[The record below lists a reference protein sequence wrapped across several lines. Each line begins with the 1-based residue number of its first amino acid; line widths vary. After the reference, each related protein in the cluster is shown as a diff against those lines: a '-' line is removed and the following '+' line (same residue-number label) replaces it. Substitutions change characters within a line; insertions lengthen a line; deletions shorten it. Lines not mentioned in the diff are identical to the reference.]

1 MSYRPQ
7 IKKSDGTMQD
17 LPLDAETIKGQE
29 VKGLAFKDT
38 IKNDDIANDAAIA
51 QSKVSGLSTSLS
63 AKIDKSGGELKD
75 TVVTFDD
82 VSGMAANIASGETAK
97 TLFGKIKNWFGRLK
111 TLAFKDTIKNDDI
124 ASDAAIAQNKI
135 YGLRTDYVAS
145 LSVSGKT
152 VTYKNKSGGKI
163 GTFTT
168 QDTTYSNATT
178 VYDGLMSSEDK
189 TKLNGIDSNANN
201 YTLPQATRAALG
213 GVKIG
218 YTKNGDNYPVQLSS
232 SGQMFVTVSGG
243 GGDSGSGGGGDSP
256 YYIKGTIEITPVYSD
271 YFSFNI
277 QSIVHGAEIAS
288 STSEM
293 QAMILDICQKLQN
306 NENLSMMYCGTLNVG
321 GNSDTVTFPLS
332 VYRES
337 STTLTIGGRAQTED
351 GGFQGSRCS
360 VDISCRLSANSSSI
374 VLSDRMCSATP
385 TTYFG
390 RLPLI
395 AGRELNHPDLG
406 GYGFNIQDLAN
417 LGLIPAPLE
426 NNIYEIIIP
435 YIEGMD
441 MELDV
446 QVACNGV
453 TYQVFSNT
461 LPQTSYTLRL
471 YGNSQFDHNGDGT
484 IRAEFIAMRDGNVGS
499 PSNVVTGISFGDYAS
514 WDSVGISLGSQ
525 GNVIAYMRVTPIAF

>member
-51 QSKVSGLSTSLS
+51 QSKVSGLSASLS

-82 VSGMAANIASGETAK
+82 VSGMAPNIASGETAK

-111 TLAFKDTIKNDDI
+111 TLAFKDTIKNADI
-124 ASDAAIAQNKI
+124 ASDAAIAQKKI

-152 VTYKNKSGGKI
+152 VTYKNKI
-163 GTFTT
+163 GVSLGTITT

-243 GGDSGSGGGGDSP
+243 SGGGNIGSYWAVLPNSSIPTYYGDASISFSFTTNNG
-256 YYIKGTIEITPVYSD
+256 YDENLIFVAELKDILLASSVNIYKTQTDYASEYQTMDMSELCSKIYNADGTADGKQIIKGKATIDNGGMKDYDCLLFVYD
-271 YFSFNI
+271 N
-277 QSIVHGAEIAS
+277 GW
-288 STSEM
+288 
-293 QAMILDICQKLQN
+293 D
-306 NENLSMMYCGTLNVG
+306 
-321 GNSDTVTFPLS
+321 
-332 VYRES
+332 VY
-337 STTLTIGGRAQTED
+337 LTIGLIEED
-351 GGFQGSRCS
+351 KNSVYMSRD
-360 VDISCRLSANSSSI
+360 VRLDESMSI
-374 VLSDRMCSATP
+374 P
-385 TTYFG
+385 
-390 RLPLI
+390 
-395 AGRELNHPDLG
+395 
-406 GYGFNIQDLAN
+406 
-417 LGLIPAPLE
+417 
-426 NNIYEIIIP
+426 
-435 YIEGMD
+435 
-441 MELDV
+441 
-446 QVACNGV
+446 VAA
-453 TYQVFSNT
+453 F
-461 LPQTSYTLRL
+461 YT
-471 YGNSQFDHNGDGT
+471 GNS
-484 IRAEFIAMRDGNVGS
+484 
-499 PSNVVTGISFGDYAS
+499 
-514 WDSVGISLGSQ
+514 
-525 GNVIAYMRVTPIAF
+525 

>member
-82 VSGMAANIASGETAK
+82 VSGMAPNIASGETAK

-111 TLAFKDTIKNDDI
+111 TLAFKDTIKNADI

-152 VTYKNKSGGKI
+152 VTYKNKI
-163 GTFTT
+163 GVSLGTITT

-243 GGDSGSGGGGDSP
+243 GGGGNIGSYWAVIPGASIPTYYGGAS
-256 YYIKGTIEITPVYSD
+256 IS
-271 YFSFNI
+271 FSFTTNN
-277 QSIVHGAEIAS
+277 GYDEYLLDAELKDILLAS
-288 STSEM
+288 SVNIYKTQTDYASE
-293 QAMILDICQKLQN
+293 
-306 NENLSMMYCGTLNVG
+306 Y
-321 GNSDTVTFPLS
+321 
-332 VYRES
+332 
-337 STTLTIGGRAQTED
+337 QTM
-351 GGFQGSRCS
+351 
-360 VDISCRLSANSSSI
+360 DISKLYSK
-374 VLSDRMCSATP
+374 
-385 TTYFG
+385 
-390 RLPLI
+390 
-395 AGRELNHPDLG
+395 
-406 GYGFNIQDLAN
+406 
-417 LGLIPAPLE
+417 
-426 NNIYEIIIP
+426 IY
-435 YIEGMD
+435 
-441 MELDV
+441 
-446 QVACNGV
+446 
-453 TYQVFSNT
+453 
-461 LPQTSYTLRL
+461 
-471 YGNSQFDHNGDGT
+471 NGDGT
-484 IRAEFIAMRDGNVGS
+484 ADGKQIIKGKATIENGGTMKDYDCLLFVYDVGFDVYLTIGLVAEDKNSVYMSRDVSLDGSESIPVAAFYTGNS
-499 PSNVVTGISFGDYAS
+499 
-514 WDSVGISLGSQ
+514 
-525 GNVIAYMRVTPIAF
+525 

>member
-82 VSGMAANIASGETAK
+82 VSGMAANIESGETAK

-111 TLAFKDTIKNDDI
+111 TLAFKDTIKNADI

-135 YGLRTDYVAS
+135 YGLQTDYVAS

-232 SGQMFVTVSGG
+232 NGQMFVTVSGG
-243 GGDSGSGGGGDSP
+243 GGGNIGSYWAVIPGAAIPTYYGDASISFSFTTNNG
-256 YYIKGTIEITPVYSD
+256 YDKNLIGAELKDILLASSVNIYKTQTNYANEHQTIDISELCSTIYNGVGTADGKQIIKGKATIDNGGMKDYDCLLFVYD
-271 YFSFNI
+271 NG
-277 QSIVHGAEIAS
+277 V
-288 STSEM
+288 
-293 QAMILDICQKLQN
+293 D
-306 NENLSMMYCGTLNVG
+306 
-321 GNSDTVTFPLS
+321 
-332 VYRES
+332 VY
-337 STTLTIGGRAQTED
+337 LTIGLVEED
-351 GGFQGSRCS
+351 KNSVYMSSAVQLDGSVS
-360 VDISCRLSANSSSI
+360 ESI
-374 VLSDRMCSATP
+374 P
-385 TTYFG
+385 T
-390 RLPLI
+390 
-395 AGRELNHPDLG
+395 A
-406 GYGFNIQDLAN
+406 
-417 LGLIPAPLE
+417 
-426 NNIYEIIIP
+426 
-435 YIEGMD
+435 
-441 MELDV
+441 
-446 QVACNGV
+446 
-453 TYQVFSNT
+453 VFFI
-461 LPQTSYTLRL
+461 
-471 YGNSQFDHNGDGT
+471 GNS
-484 IRAEFIAMRDGNVGS
+484 
-499 PSNVVTGISFGDYAS
+499 
-514 WDSVGISLGSQ
+514 
-525 GNVIAYMRVTPIAF
+525 

>member
-82 VSGMAANIASGETAK
+82 VSGMAANIESGETAK

-111 TLAFKDTIKNDDI
+111 TLAFKDTIKNADI
-124 ASDAAIAQNKI
+124 AGDADIAQHKI
-135 YGLRTDYVAS
+135 DGLRTDYVAS

-152 VTYKNKSGGKI
+152 VTYKNKNGVRL
-163 GTFTT
+163 GTITT

-243 GGDSGSGGGGDSP
+243 GGGSESPHVEATISVPYDVDFGERRVATINDCTLYSDRVEGHISFNVLPNNTFADIVQIINTFLNADNLVVNYANNQTSIFGMFIGAEPTYTGVDIIISGDTGESLFYIDWGTISANYIELKSCTIATSGDSYP
-256 YYIKGTIEITPVYSD
+256 TTVFVND
-271 YFSFNI
+271 AT
-277 QSIVHGAEIAS
+277 GAYLGVVWVNPQTA
-288 STSEM
+288 
-293 QAMILDICQKLQN
+293 
-306 NENLSMMYCGTLNVG
+306 
-321 GNSDTVTFPLS
+321 VT
-332 VYRES
+332 
-337 STTLTIGGRAQTED
+337 
-351 GGFQGSRCS
+351 
-360 VDISCRLSANSSSI
+360 
-374 VLSDRMCSATP
+374 LSDSNYLTADFVVKFNTVR
-385 TTYFG
+385 
-390 RLPLI
+390 
-395 AGRELNHPDLG
+395 PD
-406 GYGFNIQDLAN
+406 
-417 LGLIPAPLE
+417 
-426 NNIYEIIIP
+426 
-435 YIEGMD
+435 
-441 MELDV
+441 
-446 QVACNGV
+446 
-453 TYQVFSNT
+453 
-461 LPQTSYTLRL
+461 
-471 YGNSQFDHNGDGT
+471 
-484 IRAEFIAMRDGNVGS
+484 
-499 PSNVVTGISFGDYAS
+499 
-514 WDSVGISLGSQ
+514 
-525 GNVIAYMRVTPIAF
+525 

>member
-82 VSGMAANIASGETAK
+82 VSGMAPNIASGETAK

-111 TLAFKDTIKNDDI
+111 TLAFKDTIKNADI

-152 VTYKNKSGGKI
+152 VTYKNKI
-163 GTFTT
+163 GVSLGTITT

-243 GGDSGSGGGGDSP
+243 GGGGNIGSYWAVLPNFSMP
-256 YYIKGTIEITPVYSD
+256 TYYGQAFISFSFTTNNGYDESLIGVNAELKDILLASSVNIYKTQTDYASEYQEMDMSELCSKIYNADGTADGKQIIKGKATIDNGGMKDYDCLLFVYD
-271 YFSFNI
+271 
-277 QSIVHGAEIAS
+277 G
-288 STSEM
+288 
-293 QAMILDICQKLQN
+293 L
-306 NENLSMMYCGTLNVG
+306 G
-321 GNSDTVTFPLS
+321 
-332 VYRES
+332 VY
-337 STTLTIGGRAQTED
+337 LTIGLVDED
-351 GGFQGSRCS
+351 KNRVYMSRD
-360 VDISCRLSANSSSI
+360 VRLDESGESI
-374 VLSDRMCSATP
+374 P
-385 TTYFG
+385 
-390 RLPLI
+390 
-395 AGRELNHPDLG
+395 
-406 GYGFNIQDLAN
+406 
-417 LGLIPAPLE
+417 
-426 NNIYEIIIP
+426 
-435 YIEGMD
+435 
-441 MELDV
+441 
-446 QVACNGV
+446 VAAV
-453 TYQVFSNT
+453 
-461 LPQTSYTLRL
+461 YT
-471 YGNSQFDHNGDGT
+471 GNS
-484 IRAEFIAMRDGNVGS
+484 
-499 PSNVVTGISFGDYAS
+499 
-514 WDSVGISLGSQ
+514 
-525 GNVIAYMRVTPIAF
+525 

>member
-51 QSKVSGLSTSLS
+51 QSKVSGLSASLS

-111 TLAFKDTIKNDDI
+111 TLAFKDTIKNADI

-152 VTYKNKSGGKI
+152 VTYKNKSGRKI

-243 GGDSGSGGGGDSP
+243 GGGGGSGGGNIGSYWAVIPNSSIPTYYGDAS
-256 YYIKGTIEITPVYSD
+256 IS
-271 YFSFNI
+271 FSFTTNNGYDESLI
-277 QSIVHGAEIAS
+277 GAELKDILLAS
-288 STSEM
+288 S
-293 QAMILDICQKLQN
+293 
-306 NENLSMMYCGTLNVG
+306 V
-321 GNSDTVTFPLS
+321 
-332 VYRES
+332 
-337 STTLTIGGRAQTED
+337 
-351 GGFQGSRCS
+351 
-360 VDISCRLSANSSSI
+360 
-374 VLSDRMCSATP
+374 
-385 TTYFG
+385 
-390 RLPLI
+390 
-395 AGRELNHPDLG
+395 
-406 GYGFNIQDLAN
+406 
-417 LGLIPAPLE
+417 
-426 NNIYEIIIP
+426 NIYKTQTDYASE
-435 YIEGMD
+435 YQEMD
-441 MELDV
+441 MSEL
-446 QVACNGV
+446 
-453 TYQVFSNT
+453 FSHI
-461 LPQTSYTLRL
+461 Y
-471 YGNSQFDHNGDGT
+471 NGDGT
-484 IRAEFIAMRDGNVGS
+484 ADGKQIIKGKATIDNGGMKDYDCLLFVYDNGVDVYLTIGLVEEDKNSVYMSRDVHLDESMSFPTAWFFIGNS
-499 PSNVVTGISFGDYAS
+499 
-514 WDSVGISLGSQ
+514 
-525 GNVIAYMRVTPIAF
+525 

>member
-111 TLAFKDTIKNDDI
+111 TLAFKDTIKNADI

-243 GGDSGSGGGGDSP
+243 GGDSGSGGGNIGSYWAVIPNFSIPTNYGDAS
-256 YYIKGTIEITPVYSD
+256 IS
-271 YFSFNI
+271 FSFTTNNGYDESLI
-277 QSIVHGAEIAS
+277 GAELKDILLAS
-288 STSEM
+288 S
-293 QAMILDICQKLQN
+293 
-306 NENLSMMYCGTLNVG
+306 V
-321 GNSDTVTFPLS
+321 
-332 VYRES
+332 
-337 STTLTIGGRAQTED
+337 
-351 GGFQGSRCS
+351 
-360 VDISCRLSANSSSI
+360 
-374 VLSDRMCSATP
+374 
-385 TTYFG
+385 
-390 RLPLI
+390 
-395 AGRELNHPDLG
+395 
-406 GYGFNIQDLAN
+406 
-417 LGLIPAPLE
+417 
-426 NNIYEIIIP
+426 NIYKTQTDYAYQE
-435 YIEGMD
+435 MD
-441 MELDV
+441 MPEL
-446 QVACNGV
+446 CS
-453 TYQVFSNT
+453 TIY
-461 LPQTSYTLRL
+461 
-471 YGNSQFDHNGDGT
+471 NGDGT
-484 IRAEFIAMRDGNVGS
+484 ADGKQIIKGKAAIDIGGNGTMKDYDCLLFVYESGTDVYLTIGLVEEDKNSVYMSRDVRLDDSMSIPVAAFYTGNS
-499 PSNVVTGISFGDYAS
+499 
-514 WDSVGISLGSQ
+514 
-525 GNVIAYMRVTPIAF
+525 

>member
-111 TLAFKDTIKNDDI
+111 TLAFKDTIKNADI

-232 SGQMFVTVSGG
+232 NGQMFVTVSGG
-243 GGDSGSGGGGDSP
+243 GGGNIGSYWAVLPNASIPTYYGGAFISFSFTTNNGYDESLIGADAELKDILLASSVNIYKTQTDYASEYQQMDMSELCSKIYNGDRMADGKQI
-256 YYIKGTIEITPVYSD
+256 IKGKATINNGGMKDYDCLLFVYE
-271 YFSFNI
+271 
-277 QSIVHGAEIAS
+277 A
-288 STSEM
+288 
-293 QAMILDICQKLQN
+293 
-306 NENLSMMYCGTLNVG
+306 GT
-321 GNSDTVTFPLS
+321 D
-332 VYRES
+332 VY
-337 STTLTIGGRAQTED
+337 LTIGLVEED
-351 GGFQGSRCS
+351 KNVVYMSRDVSLDGSES
-360 VDISCRLSANSSSI
+360 
-374 VLSDRMCSATP
+374 TP
-385 TTYFG
+385 T
-390 RLPLI
+390 
-395 AGRELNHPDLG
+395 A
-406 GYGFNIQDLAN
+406 
-417 LGLIPAPLE
+417 
-426 NNIYEIIIP
+426 
-435 YIEGMD
+435 
-441 MELDV
+441 
-446 QVACNGV
+446 
-453 TYQVFSNT
+453 VFFI
-461 LPQTSYTLRL
+461 
-471 YGNSQFDHNGDGT
+471 GNSQ
-484 IRAEFIAMRDGNVGS
+484 
-499 PSNVVTGISFGDYAS
+499 
-514 WDSVGISLGSQ
+514 
-525 GNVIAYMRVTPIAF
+525 

>member
-82 VSGMAANIASGETAK
+82 VSGMAPNIASGETAK

-111 TLAFKDTIKNDDI
+111 TLAFKDTIKNADI
-124 ASDAAIAQNKI
+124 AGNADIAQHKI

-152 VTYKNKSGGKI
+152 VTYKNFNGNSL
-163 GTFTT
+163 GTITT

-243 GGDSGSGGGGDSP
+243 GGGSGSGGGNIGSYWAVSP
-256 YYIKGTIEITPVYSD
+256 NSSIPTYYGGASIS
-271 YFSFNI
+271 FSFTTNNGYDESLI
-277 QSIVHGAEIAS
+277 GVDAELKDILLAS
-288 STSEM
+288 S
-293 QAMILDICQKLQN
+293 
-306 NENLSMMYCGTLNVG
+306 V
-321 GNSDTVTFPLS
+321 
-332 VYRES
+332 
-337 STTLTIGGRAQTED
+337 
-351 GGFQGSRCS
+351 
-360 VDISCRLSANSSSI
+360 
-374 VLSDRMCSATP
+374 
-385 TTYFG
+385 
-390 RLPLI
+390 
-395 AGRELNHPDLG
+395 
-406 GYGFNIQDLAN
+406 
-417 LGLIPAPLE
+417 
-426 NNIYEIIIP
+426 NIYKTEID
-435 YIEGMD
+435 YASEHQKMD
-441 MELDV
+441 MSEL
-446 QVACNGV
+446 CS
-453 TYQVFSNT
+453 TIY
-461 LPQTSYTLRL
+461 
-471 YGNSQFDHNGDGT
+471 NGDGT
-484 IRAEFIAMRDGNVGS
+484 ADGKQIIKGKATIDNGGMKDYDCLLFVYESGTDVYLTIGLVEEDKNSVYMSRDVNLDGSESIPVAAFYTGNS
-499 PSNVVTGISFGDYAS
+499 
-514 WDSVGISLGSQ
+514 
-525 GNVIAYMRVTPIAF
+525 

>member
-82 VSGMAANIASGETAK
+82 VSGMAPNIASGETAK

-111 TLAFKDTIKNDDI
+111 TLAFKDTIKNADI

-152 VTYKNKSGGKI
+152 VTYKNKI
-163 GTFTT
+163 GVSLGTITT

-243 GGDSGSGGGGDSP
+243 GGGSGGGGDSTREIVTTLSGSIGGTVVGGGSGN
-256 YYIKGTIEITPVYSD
+256 YVIDNFAFYEDRIIGLVTIYGGGGAVIDYIGAMLDFMNHPINGVNSIFEVYSISNGDD
-271 YFSFNI
+271 YNFD
-277 QSIVHGAEIAS
+277 
-288 STSEM
+288 
-293 QAMILDICQKLQN
+293 L
-306 NENLSMMYCGTLNVG
+306 
-321 GNSDTVTFPLS
+321 
-332 VYRES
+332 
-337 STTLTIGGRAQTED
+337 TLTSGTDIDIGGYTGKYVLLKDCSGFASNLPRIAFIGDTELNIADFNSNITED
-351 GGFQGSRCS
+351 
-360 VDISCRLSANSSSI
+360 IECR
-374 VLSDRMCSATP
+374 
-385 TTYFG
+385 F
-390 RLPLI
+390 
-395 AGRELNHPDLG
+395 
-406 GYGFNIQDLAN
+406 
-417 LGLIPAPLE
+417 
-426 NNIYEIIIP
+426 
-435 YIEGMD
+435 
-441 MELDV
+441 
-446 QVACNGV
+446 
-453 TYQVFSNT
+453 
-461 LPQTSYTLRL
+461 TLR
-471 YGNSQFDHNGDGT
+471 F
-484 IRAEFIAMRDGNVGS
+484 S
-499 PSNVVTGISFGDYAS
+499 P
-514 WDSVGISLGSQ
+514 
-525 GNVIAYMRVTPIAF
+525 RV

>member
-111 TLAFKDTIKNDDI
+111 TLAFKDTIKNADI

-243 GGDSGSGGGGDSP
+243 GGGGNIGSYWAVISDGVSIPTYFGGASISFSFTTNNGYDESLIDAELKDILLASSVNIYKTQTDYASEHQTMDMGELYSHIYNGDGMADGKQI
-256 YYIKGTIEITPVYSD
+256 IKGKATIDRGGTMKDYDCLLFVYD
-271 YFSFNI
+271 D
-277 QSIVHGAEIAS
+277 G
-288 STSEM
+288 
-293 QAMILDICQKLQN
+293 LD
-306 NENLSMMYCGTLNVG
+306 
-321 GNSDTVTFPLS
+321 
-332 VYRES
+332 VY
-337 STTLTIGGRAQTED
+337 LTIGLVEED
-351 GGFQGSRCS
+351 KHSVYMSRDVRLDGSE
-360 VDISCRLSANSSSI
+360 SI
-374 VLSDRMCSATP
+374 P
-385 TTYFG
+385 TAWF
-390 RLPLI
+390 
-395 AGRELNHPDLG
+395 
-406 GYGFNIQDLAN
+406 F
-417 LGLIPAPLE
+417 
-426 NNIYEIIIP
+426 
-435 YIEGMD
+435 M
-441 MELDV
+441 
-446 QVACNGV
+446 
-453 TYQVFSNT
+453 
-461 LPQTSYTLRL
+461 
-471 YGNSQFDHNGDGT
+471 GNS
-484 IRAEFIAMRDGNVGS
+484 
-499 PSNVVTGISFGDYAS
+499 
-514 WDSVGISLGSQ
+514 
-525 GNVIAYMRVTPIAF
+525 

>member
-111 TLAFKDTIKNDDI
+111 TLAFKDTIKNADI

-243 GGDSGSGGGGDSP
+243 GGGGNIGSYWAVILNSSIPTFYGDAFIS
-256 YYIKGTIEITPVYSD
+256 
-271 YFSFNI
+271 FSFTTNNGYDESLI
-277 QSIVHGAEIAS
+277 GAELKDILLAS
-288 STSEM
+288 S
-293 QAMILDICQKLQN
+293 
-306 NENLSMMYCGTLNVG
+306 V
-321 GNSDTVTFPLS
+321 
-332 VYRES
+332 
-337 STTLTIGGRAQTED
+337 
-351 GGFQGSRCS
+351 
-360 VDISCRLSANSSSI
+360 
-374 VLSDRMCSATP
+374 
-385 TTYFG
+385 
-390 RLPLI
+390 
-395 AGRELNHPDLG
+395 
-406 GYGFNIQDLAN
+406 
-417 LGLIPAPLE
+417 
-426 NNIYEIIIP
+426 NIYKTQTD
-435 YIEGMD
+435 YADQTMD
-441 MELDV
+441 MSDL
-446 QVACNGV
+446 CS
-453 TYQVFSNT
+453 TIY
-461 LPQTSYTLRL
+461 
-471 YGNSQFDHNGDGT
+471 NGDGT
-484 IRAEFIAMRDGNVGS
+484 ADGKQIIKGKATLDNGGMRDYDCLLFVYESGTDVYLTIGLVEEDKNTVYITDVRLEESAFPTAGFFIGNS
-499 PSNVVTGISFGDYAS
+499 
-514 WDSVGISLGSQ
+514 
-525 GNVIAYMRVTPIAF
+525 

>member
-38 IKNDDIANDAAIA
+38 IKNDDIASDAAIA
-51 QSKVSGLSTSLS
+51 QNKISGLSTSLS

-82 VSGMAANIASGETAK
+82 VSGMAANIGSGETAK

-111 TLAFKDTIKNDDI
+111 TLAFKDTIKNADI

-243 GGDSGSGGGGDSP
+243 GGGSESPHVEATISVPYDVVFEGRVATINDCTLYSDRVEGHISFNDLPNNTFADIVQIINAFLNADNLVVSYANNQTSIFGMYLGAEPTYTGVDIIISGDTGESLFYIDLGTDSISANYIELKSCTLVTSGESYPTTVFVNDATGGYFLGVVWLNPQGDYSVALSDSGYWTADFVV
-256 YYIKGTIEITPVYSD
+256 K
-271 YFSFNI
+271 FN
-277 QSIVHGAEIAS
+277 
-288 STSEM
+288 
-293 QAMILDICQKLQN
+293 
-306 NENLSMMYCGTLNVG
+306 
-321 GNSDTVTFPLS
+321 TVRT
-332 VYRES
+332 
-337 STTLTIGGRAQTED
+337 D
-351 GGFQGSRCS
+351 
-360 VDISCRLSANSSSI
+360 
-374 VLSDRMCSATP
+374 
-385 TTYFG
+385 
-390 RLPLI
+390 
-395 AGRELNHPDLG
+395 
-406 GYGFNIQDLAN
+406 
-417 LGLIPAPLE
+417 
-426 NNIYEIIIP
+426 
-435 YIEGMD
+435 
-441 MELDV
+441 
-446 QVACNGV
+446 
-453 TYQVFSNT
+453 
-461 LPQTSYTLRL
+461 
-471 YGNSQFDHNGDGT
+471 
-484 IRAEFIAMRDGNVGS
+484 
-499 PSNVVTGISFGDYAS
+499 
-514 WDSVGISLGSQ
+514 
-525 GNVIAYMRVTPIAF
+525 

>member
-82 VSGMAANIASGETAK
+82 VSGMAANIESGETAK

-111 TLAFKDTIKNDDI
+111 TLAFKDTIKNADI

-243 GGDSGSGGGGDSP
+243 GGGGGSGGGNIGFYWAAIPGISIP
-256 YYIKGTIEITPVYSD
+256 TYYGHAYIS
-271 YFSFNI
+271 FSFTTNNGYDENLI
-277 QSIVHGAEIAS
+277 GADVELKDILLAS
-288 STSEM
+288 S
-293 QAMILDICQKLQN
+293 
-306 NENLSMMYCGTLNVG
+306 V
-321 GNSDTVTFPLS
+321 
-332 VYRES
+332 
-337 STTLTIGGRAQTED
+337 
-351 GGFQGSRCS
+351 
-360 VDISCRLSANSSSI
+360 
-374 VLSDRMCSATP
+374 
-385 TTYFG
+385 
-390 RLPLI
+390 
-395 AGRELNHPDLG
+395 
-406 GYGFNIQDLAN
+406 
-417 LGLIPAPLE
+417 
-426 NNIYEIIIP
+426 NIYKTKIDYASSE
-435 YIEGMD
+435 YQD
-441 MELDV
+441 MHEL
-446 QVACNGV
+446 CS
-453 TYQVFSNT
+453 TIY
-461 LPQTSYTLRL
+461 
-471 YGNSQFDHNGDGT
+471 NGDGT
-484 IRAEFIAMRDGNVGS
+484 ADGKQIIKGKATIDRGGTMKDYDCLLFVRDNYGLDVYLTIGLVEEDKNSVYMSRDVHLDGSESTPTAVFFMGNS
-499 PSNVVTGISFGDYAS
+499 
-514 WDSVGISLGSQ
+514 
-525 GNVIAYMRVTPIAF
+525 

>member
-82 VSGMAANIASGETAK
+82 VSGMAPNIASGETAK

-111 TLAFKDTIKNDDI
+111 TLAFKDTIKNADI

-152 VTYKNKSGGKI
+152 VTYKNKI
-163 GTFTT
+163 GVSLGTITT

-243 GGDSGSGGGGDSP
+243 GGGGNIGSYWAVIPNASIPTYYGGAS
-256 YYIKGTIEITPVYSD
+256 IS
-271 YFSFNI
+271 FSFTTNNGYDE
-277 QSIVHGAEIAS
+277 SLLDAELKDILLAS
-288 STSEM
+288 S
-293 QAMILDICQKLQN
+293 
-306 NENLSMMYCGTLNVG
+306 V
-321 GNSDTVTFPLS
+321 
-332 VYRES
+332 
-337 STTLTIGGRAQTED
+337 
-351 GGFQGSRCS
+351 
-360 VDISCRLSANSSSI
+360 
-374 VLSDRMCSATP
+374 
-385 TTYFG
+385 
-390 RLPLI
+390 
-395 AGRELNHPDLG
+395 
-406 GYGFNIQDLAN
+406 
-417 LGLIPAPLE
+417 
-426 NNIYEIIIP
+426 NIYKTQTDYASE
-435 YIEGMD
+435 YQEMD
-441 MELDV
+441 MSEL
-446 QVACNGV
+446 
-453 TYQVFSNT
+453 YSKI
-461 LPQTSYTLRL
+461 Y
-471 YGNSQFDHNGDGT
+471 NGDGT
-484 IRAEFIAMRDGNVGS
+484 ADGKQIIKGKATIENGGTMKDYDCLLFVYDVGFDVYLTIGLVAEDKNSVYMSRDVSLDGSESIPVAAFYTGNS
-499 PSNVVTGISFGDYAS
+499 
-514 WDSVGISLGSQ
+514 
-525 GNVIAYMRVTPIAF
+525 

>member
-51 QSKVSGLSTSLS
+51 QSKVSGLSASLS

-111 TLAFKDTIKNDDI
+111 TLAFKDTIKNADI

-152 VTYKNKSGGKI
+152 VTYKNKNGGKI

-243 GGDSGSGGGGDSP
+243 GGGGGSGGGNIGSYWAVIP
-256 YYIKGTIEITPVYSD
+256 NASIPTYYGGASIS
-271 YFSFNI
+271 FSFTTNNGYDESLI
-277 QSIVHGAEIAS
+277 DAELKDILLAS
-288 STSEM
+288 SVN
-293 QAMILDICQKLQN
+293 IYK
-306 NENLSMMYCGTLNVG
+306 
-321 GNSDTVTFPLS
+321 
-332 VYRES
+332 
-337 STTLTIGGRAQTED
+337 TEID
-351 GGFQGSRCS
+351 YAEYSKI
-360 VDISCRLSANSSSI
+360 DL
-374 VLSDRMCSATP
+374 
-385 TTYFG
+385 
-390 RLPLI
+390 
-395 AGRELNHPDLG
+395 RELHSR
-406 GYGFNIQDLAN
+406 
-417 LGLIPAPLE
+417 
-426 NNIYEIIIP
+426 IY
-435 YIEGMD
+435 
-441 MELDV
+441 
-446 QVACNGV
+446 
-453 TYQVFSNT
+453 
-461 LPQTSYTLRL
+461 
-471 YGNSQFDHNGDGT
+471 NGDGT
-484 IRAEFIAMRDGNVGS
+484 ADGKQIIKGKASIDSGGTMKDYDCLLFVYEYGS
-499 PSNVVTGISFGDYAS
+499 DVYLTTGLVEEDKNTVYMNRVV
-514 WDSVGISLGSQ
+514 SLGGGMSFPVAVFYT
-525 GNVIAYMRVTPIAF
+525 GNS

>member
-82 VSGMAANIASGETAK
+82 VSGMAANIESGETAK

-111 TLAFKDTIKNDDI
+111 TLAFKDTIKNADI

-135 YGLRTDYVAS
+135 DGLQTDYVAS

-152 VTYKNKSGGKI
+152 VTYKNKNGVRL
-163 GTFTT
+163 GTITT

-243 GGDSGSGGGGDSP
+243 GGDGGGGGGNIGSYWAVIP
-256 YYIKGTIEITPVYSD
+256 NASIPTYYGDASIS
-271 YFSFNI
+271 FSFTTNNGYDENLI
-277 QSIVHGAEIAS
+277 GVDAELKDILLAS
-288 STSEM
+288 S
-293 QAMILDICQKLQN
+293 
-306 NENLSMMYCGTLNVG
+306 V
-321 GNSDTVTFPLS
+321 
-332 VYRES
+332 
-337 STTLTIGGRAQTED
+337 
-351 GGFQGSRCS
+351 
-360 VDISCRLSANSSSI
+360 
-374 VLSDRMCSATP
+374 
-385 TTYFG
+385 
-390 RLPLI
+390 
-395 AGRELNHPDLG
+395 
-406 GYGFNIQDLAN
+406 
-417 LGLIPAPLE
+417 
-426 NNIYEIIIP
+426 NIYKTGIDYASEHQT
-435 YIEGMD
+435 MD
-441 MELDV
+441 MSEL
-446 QVACNGV
+446 CS
-453 TYQVFSNT
+453 TIY
-461 LPQTSYTLRL
+461 
-471 YGNSQFDHNGDGT
+471 NGDGT
-484 IRAEFIAMRDGNVGS
+484 ADGKQIIKGKASIDSGGTMKDYDCLLFVYENGS
-499 PSNVVTGISFGDYAS
+499 DVYLTTGLVEEDKNTVYMNRVVSLDGSMSFPVAVFYTGNS
-514 WDSVGISLGSQ
+514 
-525 GNVIAYMRVTPIAF
+525 

>member
-82 VSGMAANIASGETAK
+82 VSGMAANIESGETAK

-111 TLAFKDTIKNDDI
+111 TLAFKDTIKNADI

-232 SGQMFVTVSGG
+232 NGQMFVTVSGG
-243 GGDSGSGGGGDSP
+243 GGDSGSGGGNIGSYWAVIP
-256 YYIKGTIEITPVYSD
+256 NSSIPTYYGGASIS
-271 YFSFNI
+271 FSFTTNNGYDESLI
-277 QSIVHGAEIAS
+277 GAELKDILLAS
-288 STSEM
+288 S
-293 QAMILDICQKLQN
+293 
-306 NENLSMMYCGTLNVG
+306 V
-321 GNSDTVTFPLS
+321 
-332 VYRES
+332 
-337 STTLTIGGRAQTED
+337 
-351 GGFQGSRCS
+351 
-360 VDISCRLSANSSSI
+360 
-374 VLSDRMCSATP
+374 
-385 TTYFG
+385 
-390 RLPLI
+390 
-395 AGRELNHPDLG
+395 
-406 GYGFNIQDLAN
+406 
-417 LGLIPAPLE
+417 
-426 NNIYEIIIP
+426 NIYKTQTDYASEH
-435 YIEGMD
+435 EKMD
-441 MELDV
+441 MSEL
-446 QVACNGV
+446 CS
-453 TYQVFSNT
+453 TIY
-461 LPQTSYTLRL
+461 
-471 YGNSQFDHNGDGT
+471 NGDGT
-484 IRAEFIAMRDGNVGS
+484 ADGKQIIKGKATLDNGGMKDYDCLLFVYDNGWDVYLTIGLVEEDKNSVYMSRDVNLDGSVSESFPVAVFYTGNS
-499 PSNVVTGISFGDYAS
+499 
-514 WDSVGISLGSQ
+514 
-525 GNVIAYMRVTPIAF
+525 

>member
-51 QSKVSGLSTSLS
+51 QSKVSGLSTSLN
-63 AKIDKSGGELKD
+63 AKVEKNGGDLAD

-111 TLAFKDTIKNDDI
+111 TLAFKDTIKNADI
-124 ASDAAIAQNKI
+124 ASDAAIAQKKI

-152 VTYKNKSGGKI
+152 VTYKNKI
-163 GTFTT
+163 GVSLGTITT

-243 GGDSGSGGGGDSP
+243 GGGGNIGSYWAVIPNASIPTYYGGAS
-256 YYIKGTIEITPVYSD
+256 IS
-271 YFSFNI
+271 FSFTTNNGYDE
-277 QSIVHGAEIAS
+277 SLLDAELKDILLAS
-288 STSEM
+288 S
-293 QAMILDICQKLQN
+293 
-306 NENLSMMYCGTLNVG
+306 V
-321 GNSDTVTFPLS
+321 
-332 VYRES
+332 
-337 STTLTIGGRAQTED
+337 
-351 GGFQGSRCS
+351 
-360 VDISCRLSANSSSI
+360 
-374 VLSDRMCSATP
+374 
-385 TTYFG
+385 
-390 RLPLI
+390 
-395 AGRELNHPDLG
+395 
-406 GYGFNIQDLAN
+406 
-417 LGLIPAPLE
+417 
-426 NNIYEIIIP
+426 NIYKTQTDYASE
-435 YIEGMD
+435 YQKMD
-441 MELDV
+441 MSEL
-446 QVACNGV
+446 
-453 TYQVFSNT
+453 YSKI
-461 LPQTSYTLRL
+461 Y
-471 YGNSQFDHNGDGT
+471 NGDGT
-484 IRAEFIAMRDGNVGS
+484 ADGKQIIKGKATIDNGGMKDYDCLLFVYDVGWDVYLTIGLVAEDKNSVYMSRDVRLDHQGESIPVAAFYTGNS
-499 PSNVVTGISFGDYAS
+499 
-514 WDSVGISLGSQ
+514 
-525 GNVIAYMRVTPIAF
+525 

>member
-51 QSKVSGLSTSLS
+51 QSKVSGLSASLS

-111 TLAFKDTIKNDDI
+111 TLAFKDTIKNADI

-213 GVKIG
+213 GVKVG

-243 GGDSGSGGGGDSP
+243 GGDGGGGGGDS
-256 YYIKGTIEITPVYSD
+256 TR
-271 YFSFNI
+271 
-277 QSIVHGAEIAS
+277 
-288 STSEM
+288 
-293 QAMILDICQKLQN
+293 KLI
-306 NENLSMMYCGTLNVG
+306 
-321 GNSDTVTFPLS
+321 
-332 VYRES
+332 
-337 STTLTIGGRAQTED
+337 TTLTGAIDGTVAGSGSGNYIVDSYTFYEDRIVGQVTISGGGGVAADYIGAMLDFMAHPLNDYYSIFEVYSRNNSGDYNFDLTLTSPMDIDVGGDMGKYALLKACSGLTNDATMIAFVGDTELNVTDPNASITED
-351 GGFQGSRCS
+351 ILCCF
-360 VDISCRLSANSSSI
+360 
-374 VLSDRMCSATP
+374 
-385 TTYFG
+385 
-390 RLPLI
+390 
-395 AGRELNHPDLG
+395 
-406 GYGFNIQDLAN
+406 
-417 LGLIPAPLE
+417 
-426 NNIYEIIIP
+426 
-435 YIEGMD
+435 
-441 MELDV
+441 
-446 QVACNGV
+446 
-453 TYQVFSNT
+453 
-461 LPQTSYTLRL
+461 TLR
-471 YGNSQFDHNGDGT
+471 F
-484 IRAEFIAMRDGNVGS
+484 S
-499 PSNVVTGISFGDYAS
+499 P
-514 WDSVGISLGSQ
+514 
-525 GNVIAYMRVTPIAF
+525 

>member
-51 QSKVSGLSTSLS
+51 QSKVSGLSASLS

-111 TLAFKDTIKNDDI
+111 TLAFKDTIKNADI
-124 ASDAAIAQNKI
+124 AGDADIAQHKI
-135 YGLRTDYVAS
+135 DGLRTDYVAS

-152 VTYKNKSGGKI
+152 VTYKNKNGVRL
-163 GTFTT
+163 GTITT

-243 GGDSGSGGGGDSP
+243 GGGSESPLSQVEATISVPYDVNLGEGIAATINDCTLYSDRVEGHISFDILPNGTFADIVQIINTFLNADNLVANYADNHTSIFGMYLGVNAEPTYTGVDIIIDSSDTGERLVDIHFLNTDSISANYIELKNCTIGPGGDS
-256 YYIKGTIEITPVYSD
+256 Y
-271 YFSFNI
+271 
-277 QSIVHGAEIAS
+277 
-288 STSEM
+288 
-293 QAMILDICQKLQN
+293 
-306 NENLSMMYCGTLNVG
+306 
-321 GNSDTVTFPLS
+321 
-332 VYRES
+332 
-337 STTLTIGGRAQTED
+337 
-351 GGFQGSRCS
+351 
-360 VDISCRLSANSSSI
+360 
-374 VLSDRMCSATP
+374 P
-385 TTYFG
+385 TTVFVND
-390 RLPLI
+390 
-395 AGRELNHPDLG
+395 ATG
-406 GYGFNIQDLAN
+406 GYFLGVVWLNPQGDYSVTLSSDFAN
-417 LGLIPAPLE
+417 LTA
-426 NNIYEIIIP
+426 
-435 YIEGMD
+435 D
-441 MELDV
+441 FV
-446 QVACNGV
+446 VK
-453 TYQVFSNT
+453 FNT
-461 LPQTSYTLRL
+461 VRS
-471 YGNSQFDHNGDGT
+471 D
-484 IRAEFIAMRDGNVGS
+484 
-499 PSNVVTGISFGDYAS
+499 
-514 WDSVGISLGSQ
+514 
-525 GNVIAYMRVTPIAF
+525 

>member
-82 VSGMAANIASGETAK
+82 VSGMAPNIASGETAK

-111 TLAFKDTIKNDDI
+111 TLAFKDTIKNADI
-124 ASDAAIAQNKI
+124 AGNADIAQHKI
-135 YGLRTDYVAS
+135 HGLRTDYVAS

-152 VTYKNKSGGKI
+152 VTYKNFNGVRL
-163 GTFTT
+163 GTITT

-243 GGDSGSGGGGDSP
+243 GGGGNIGSYWAVIPNFSMPTYYGDASISFSFTTNNG
-256 YYIKGTIEITPVYSD
+256 YDESLLDAELKDILLASSVNIYKTEIDYASEYQTMDMSELCSKIYNADGTADGKQIIKGKATIDNGGMKDYDCLLFVYD
-271 YFSFNI
+271 
-277 QSIVHGAEIAS
+277 G
-288 STSEM
+288 
-293 QAMILDICQKLQN
+293 L
-306 NENLSMMYCGTLNVG
+306 G
-321 GNSDTVTFPLS
+321 
-332 VYRES
+332 VY
-337 STTLTIGGRAQTED
+337 LTIGLVDED
-351 GGFQGSRCS
+351 KNSVYMSRD
-360 VDISCRLSANSSSI
+360 VRLDQSESI
-374 VLSDRMCSATP
+374 P
-385 TTYFG
+385 
-390 RLPLI
+390 
-395 AGRELNHPDLG
+395 
-406 GYGFNIQDLAN
+406 
-417 LGLIPAPLE
+417 
-426 NNIYEIIIP
+426 
-435 YIEGMD
+435 
-441 MELDV
+441 
-446 QVACNGV
+446 VAAV
-453 TYQVFSNT
+453 
-461 LPQTSYTLRL
+461 YT
-471 YGNSQFDHNGDGT
+471 GNS
-484 IRAEFIAMRDGNVGS
+484 
-499 PSNVVTGISFGDYAS
+499 
-514 WDSVGISLGSQ
+514 
-525 GNVIAYMRVTPIAF
+525 

>member
-82 VSGMAANIASGETAK
+82 VSGMAPNIASGETAK

-111 TLAFKDTIKNDDI
+111 TLAFKDTIKNADI
-124 ASDAAIAQNKI
+124 AGDADIAQHKI
-135 YGLRTDYVAS
+135 HGLRKDYVAS

-152 VTYKNKSGGKI
+152 VTYKNFNGNSL
-163 GTFTT
+163 GTITT

-243 GGDSGSGGGGDSP
+243 GGGGNIGSYWAVIPNSSIPTYYGGAFIS
-256 YYIKGTIEITPVYSD
+256 
-271 YFSFNI
+271 FSFTTNN
-277 QSIVHGAEIAS
+277 GYDEYLLDAELKDILLAS
-288 STSEM
+288 S
-293 QAMILDICQKLQN
+293 
-306 NENLSMMYCGTLNVG
+306 V
-321 GNSDTVTFPLS
+321 
-332 VYRES
+332 
-337 STTLTIGGRAQTED
+337 
-351 GGFQGSRCS
+351 
-360 VDISCRLSANSSSI
+360 
-374 VLSDRMCSATP
+374 
-385 TTYFG
+385 
-390 RLPLI
+390 
-395 AGRELNHPDLG
+395 
-406 GYGFNIQDLAN
+406 
-417 LGLIPAPLE
+417 
-426 NNIYEIIIP
+426 NIYKTQTDYASE
-435 YIEGMD
+435 YQEMD
-441 MELDV
+441 MSEL
-446 QVACNGV
+446 
-453 TYQVFSNT
+453 YSRI
-461 LPQTSYTLRL
+461 Y
-471 YGNSQFDHNGDGT
+471 NGDGT
-484 IRAEFIAMRDGNVGS
+484 ADGKQIIKGKATIDNGGMKDYDCLLFVYDNGWDVYLTIGLIEEDKNRVYMSRDVSLDESGESIPVAAFYTGNS
-499 PSNVVTGISFGDYAS
+499 
-514 WDSVGISLGSQ
+514 
-525 GNVIAYMRVTPIAF
+525 